1 MPDTFSKFCCD
12 EYLELSRRRFLQV
25 AGTSA
30 TAAAVMSTAP
40 AWLPRVAYAGT
51 PPTDVRD
58 VVVSIYLRGGVD
70 GLSVCV
76 PFNDPVYSAPA
87 TRPNLRVFA
96 PDDTSQPVGRRA
108 LALANA
114 SASNGV
120 STFNFGLHPAL
131 SPLLPA
137 YLAGKFLVV
146 QATGLTSTNKSH
158 FDAQRWMENGQAN
171 SNNVFTG
178 WLGRHLA
185 TTPPINP
192 ASALRAIGVADG
204 LQRTL
209 AGAPLALPVPN
220 LQNNPG
226 TAPALNNLAAVT
238 STNSGGYGIAGTSA
252 TSASRRLFLGNAHA
266 GVPGSL
272 GAAAANTLNTIIRL
286 NQIGATGYQPA
297 GGAVYPTNSL
307 GYALRSTAALIQ
319 ANDDASVN
327 QFVEAVAID
336 VGGWDTHANQF
347 SFNVGSGVF
356 TGSLVNSLN
365 TLAQSLGAFFTDV
378 IATRNKRV
386 TVVVVSEF
394 GRRVGENGTV
404 GTDHG
409 YGNVAMLLGS
419 HVLGGRVI
427 TTWPGLPTGSSPA
440 TDRDLQVTTDLRH
453 ILAEIVS
460 KRLNNQANLANIFPG
475 FTPNFLNICQ

>member
-1 MPDTFSKFCCD
+1 MSDHSTKFCCD
-12 EYLELSRRRFLQV
+12 EYAELSRRRFLQV
-25 AGTSA
+25 TGAGA
-30 TAAAVMSTAP
+30 TAAAVLSTAP

-51 PPTDVRD
+51 PPTSARD

-76 PFNDPVYSAPA
+76 PFNDPVYAAPA
-87 TRPNLRVFA
+87 TRPNLRVYA
-96 PDDTSQPVGRRA
+96 PDDTTQPVGRRA
-108 LALANA
+108 IAIANA
-114 SASNGV
+114 SATSGSN
-120 STFNFGLHPAL
+120 TFNFGLHPAL

-137 YLAGKFLVV
+137 YQAGKFLIV

-185 TTPPINP
+185 STPPINP
-192 ASALRAIGVADG
+192 QTALRAIGVADG

-220 LQNNPG
+220 LQSNPG
-226 TAPALNNLAAVT
+226 NPPLLNNLAAVT
-238 STNSGGYGIAGTSA
+238 SSNSGGYGVAGTSA
-252 TSASRRLFLGNAHA
+252 SSTARRAFIGNAHA
-266 GVPGSL
+266 GVPDPL
-272 GAAAANTLNTIIRL
+272 GAAAANTLNTIVRL

-297 GGAVYPTNSL
+297 GGAVYPTSSL
-307 GYALRSTAALIQ
+307 GYALRSTAALIN

-336 VGGWDTHANQF
+336 VGNWDTHSAQF
-347 SFNVGSGVF
+347 SFNVASGVF
-356 TGSLVNSLN
+356 TGQLVTNLN
-365 TLAQSLGAFFTDV
+365 GLAQSLAAFFTDV

-409 YGNVAMLLGS
+409 YGNMSMVLGS
-419 HVLGGRVI
+419 HVLGGRVL
-427 TTWPGLPTGSSPA
+427 TTWPGLPSGVPA
-440 TDRDLQVTTDLRH
+440 TNQDLQVTTDLRH

-460 KRLNNQANLANIFPG
+460 KRLNNSANLPSIFPG
-475 FTPNFLNICQ
+475 FTPNFLNICT

>member
-1 MPDTFSKFCCD
+1 MSDTFSKLCCD
-12 EYLELSRRRFLQV
+12 EYSELSRRRFLQV
-25 AGTSA
+25 TGASA
-30 TAAAVMSTAP
+30 TAAAIMSTAP
-40 AWLPRVAYAGT
+40 AWLPRVAYAGS
-51 PPTDVRD
+51 PPTDTRD
-58 VVVSIYLRGGVD
+58 VIVSIYLRGGVD

-76 PFNDPVYSAPA
+76 PFNDPVYVAPA
-87 TRPNLRVFA
+87 TRPNLRVYA
-96 PDDTSQPVGRRA
+96 PDDTTQPVGRRA

-114 SASNGV
+114 RVTSGSNA
-120 STFNFGLHPAL
+120 FDFGLHPAL

-137 YLAGKFLVV
+137 YQAGKFLIV

-171 SNNVFTG
+171 SNNLFTG

-185 TTPPINP
+185 STPPINP
-192 ASALRAIGVADG
+192 NSALRAIGVADG

-209 AGAPLALPVPN
+209 AGAPRALPVPN

-226 TAPALNNLAAVT
+226 TVPALNNLAAVT
-238 STNSGGYGIAGTSA
+238 SSNTNGYGIAGTSS

-266 GVPGSL
+266 GVPDPL
-272 GAAAANTLNTIIRL
+272 GAAAANTLNTIVRL

-319 ANDDASVN
+319 ANDDAAVN

-336 VGGWDTHANQF
+336 VGNWDTHAGEF
-347 SFNVGSGVF
+347 SFNVASGAF
-356 TGSLVNSLN
+356 TGTLVNNLTS
-365 TLAQSLGAFFTDV
+365 LAQALGAFFTDV

-409 YGNVAMLLGS
+409 YGNMAMVLGS
-419 HVLGGRVI
+419 HVLGGRVLA
-427 TTWPGLPTGSSPA
+427 TWPGLPGGMPA
-440 TDRDLQVTTDLRH
+440 TNQDLQVTTDLRH

-460 KRLNNQANLANIFPG
+460 KRLNNQANLASVFPN
-475 FTPNFLNICQ
+475 FSPSFLNICQ